1 MLQSFCQQRI
11 HLVELGTL
19 PNQMVKSNKYYTGCK
34 HFYKFFYVYA
44 FPYLKRTGKLDRNQ
58 ICK

>member
-19 PNQMVKSNKYYTGCK
+19 PNQMVKTNIILDVNI
-34 HFYKFFYVYA
+34 FILFFYVYA

>member
-19 PNQMVKSNKYYTGCK
+19 PNQMVKTNIILDVNIFINFFTFM
-34 HFYKFFYVYA
+34 HFLT
-44 FPYLKRTGKLDRNQ
+44 LKELEN
-58 ICK
+58 